1 MVGILIYDQDYCCL
15 EPPAKINV
23 HRKKNGG
30 GKTQFLLNDRVIG
43 ELRNEE
49 VSVFSTEAVNV
60 VSKRTNRDTD
70 SRKVKCAVR
79 PGETVMVYFCGYT
92 VLSSREEYCCKDL
105 IINSG
110 RLRGKQGIA
119 KVWMTRKHIAE
130 FRR

>member
-1 MVGILIYDQDYCCL
+1 M
-15 EPPAKINV
+15 
-23 HRKKNGG
+23 
-30 GKTQFLLNDRVIG
+30 
-43 ELRNEE
+43 RNEE

-70 SRKVKCAVR
+70 SRKGKCAVR
-79 PGETVMVYFCGYT
+79 SGETVMVYFCGYT

-110 RLRGKQGIA
+110 RLRGKHGIA

-130 FRR
+130 FRRRIDNSLLMQTDLIF

>member
-79 PGETVMVYFCGYT
+79 PGETVTVHFCGYT
-92 VLSSREEYCCKDL
+92 VVEFQ
-105 IINSG
+105 
-110 RLRGKQGIA
+110 RGALLHVSYHKFRQIKRQAWYSEGVDDKEAYRGI
-119 KVWMTRKHIAE
+119 
-130 FRR
+130 